1 VSKTW
6 PKLIR
11 DPVHD
16 IISFE
21 DKPWD
26 HLLLKLI
33 NTREFQRLRR
43 IKQLGMSEMVFPGA
57 NHSRFAHSIGVLH
70 NARQFLARIERL
82 TARKIDEFQRTAVLS
97 AALLHDLGHGPFSHT
112 FEKITSENH
121 EKRTNEIIVSD
132 ATEVNAVLRGHDS
145 GLPETLRQF
154 FDEDPEAPGESALP
168 KHFVQIVSSQLDAD
182 RFDYLLRDAH
192 ATGADYGRFDTKWII
207 QHLLLDEQKHRIHLS
222 NKAYTAAET
231 YVFAR
236 YHMYRAVYFHKTT
249 RAAEVMLRL
258 LFRSY
263 KMFVEQATSKKKA
276 SVVPAV
282 PPAILSAFM
291 GDGNMP
297 LTTYLQLDD
306 HSITEFLKCC
316 LAAHE
321 KVLSQLASGIL
332 DRKLFKAVDVTDAEA
347 GSIAE
352 FVSASKDSLK
362 QHSLGDASFVD
373 DRPADTPYKP
383 YDPDSDKPATQIYV
397 ENLLGQPQEFGT
409 LSPAVQS
416 LKSKYSLLRYYF
428 PDDVRDAIDK
438 LAKQHLRK
446 G

>member
-263 KMFVEQATSKKKA
+263 KMFVEQAIGQWGLWLPQGFNGQA
-276 SVVPAV
+276 CRD
-282 PPAILSAFM
+282 IL
-291 GDGNMP
+291 
-297 LTTYLQLDD
+297 
-306 HSITEFLKCC
+306 
-316 LAAHE
+316 
-321 KVLSQLASGIL
+321 
-332 DRKLFKAVDVTDAEA
+332 
-347 GSIAE
+347 
-352 FVSASKDSLK
+352 
-362 QHSLGDASFVD
+362 
-373 DRPADTPYKP
+373 
-383 YDPDSDKPATQIYV
+383 
-397 ENLLGQPQEFGT
+397 T
-409 LSPAVQS
+409 LSS
-416 LKSKYSLLRYYF
+416 LEIL
-428 PDDVRDAIDK
+428 
-438 LAKQHLRK
+438 
-446 G
+446 